1 MHTNDP
7 SRLSDR
13 QARAVIIAA
22 ERLGFEREPDLFAPW
37 YDHELHEDARNAA
50 DYLRLRRPDALDK
63 ALVAGESIP
72 ADRAAYRI
80 TESGRFSFADAELVI
95 RAADERGF
103 TPPTPDLPLSPM
115 TSTWDRARASVAF
128 LWEEHPT
135 ILSDVIGELAQLA
148 PLPAGA
154 QCPSRSW
161 ASKHTTGQREDGV
174 PR

>member
-37 YDHELHEDARNAA
+37 YDHELHEDARDAA

-103 TPPTPDLPLSPM
+103 TPPTPDLPLSPHRTPGHIRNRTRGM
-115 TSTWDRARASVAF
+115 ASTDLNATLLAG
-128 LWEEHPT
+128 PT
-135 ILSDVIGELAQLA
+135 GHEIAAGDGGLRHLAVHRRRG
-148 PLPAGA
+148 PL
-154 QCPSRSW
+154 QI
-161 ASKHTTGQREDGV
+161 QRV
-174 PR
+174 PQP